1 MCKASRQAHAYIAHS
16 SSTIF
21 GLAETHALD
30 LVSLGLCHQPA
41 NCGIVKDMELT
52 VPEEQ
57 GEISHNYAPLTC
69 CEGRGP

>member
-52 VPEEQ
+52 VPEE
-57 GEISHNYAPLTC
+57 
-69 CEGRGP
+69 

>member
-41 NCGIVKDMELT
+41 NFVAL
-52 VPEEQ
+52 
-57 GEISHNYAPLTC
+57 
-69 CEGRGP
+69 